1 MMVCRWQP
9 HTSGCVLVIQN
20 AQAKACGYLIAGCF
34 CSGISL
40 DTKTA
45 GMLISASTKR
55 TGLNMK
61 LAIGADHGGLELKQE
76 VVHYLRT
83 LKNIEVS
90 DFGTATKDSVDYPDY
105 GKKVSEAVTNGTAD
119 RGILICGTGIGMS
132 IVANRYPKVRAALCH
147 DHFTAQMS
155 REHNDANVLVMGERV
170 IGKGVALE
178 IVKTWLETEFAGGRH
193 LLRLNKI

>member
-1 MMVCRWQP
+1 
-9 HTSGCVLVIQN
+9 
-20 AQAKACGYLIAGCF
+20 
-34 CSGISL
+34 
-40 DTKTA
+40 
-45 GMLISASTKR
+45 
-55 TGLNMK
+55 MK
-61 LAIGADHGGLELKQE
+61 IAIGADHGGFDLKQE
-76 VVHYLRT
+76 IVHYLRT

-105 GKKVSEAVTNGTAD
+105 GKKVAEAVSNGTVD

-170 IGKGVALE
+170 IGRGVALE

-193 LLRLNKI
+193 QLRLNKIEKI